1 MGSRQLEV
9 GSRKLD
15 VVKTQ
20 PKRRCLQP
28 QNMSNCMPASD
39 APHGL
44 RGNGVMLSSPHR
56 QEHPMDNF
64 AMVDIHSPDVT
75 RFPALRHARGLE
87 AVLEPGDVLWLPR
100 RVD

>member
-1 MGSRQLEV
+1 
-9 GSRKLD
+9 
-15 VVKTQ
+15 
-20 PKRRCLQP
+20 
-28 QNMSNCMPASD
+28 
-39 APHGL
+39 
-44 RGNGVMLSSPHR
+44 
-56 QEHPMDNF
+56 MDNF